1 MNDLTREKIEY
12 DALMDQLPA
21 PEREHVN
28 IAGCA
33 VTVTRE
39 EFSDYLEWMKMFDDL
54 FWSCHPEPNITPH
67 WPKYQRMSWAAKK
80 VWALMHVAEAV

>member
-21 PEREHVN
+21 PERFHVN
-28 IAGCA
+28 IAGCG

-39 EFSDYLEWMKMFDDL
+39 EFRDYMDWMNMFSDL
-54 FWSCHPEPNITPH
+54 FWSRHPEISMATN
-67 WPKYQRMSWAAKK
+67 WKFRRMEWAAKK
-80 VWALMHVAEAV
+80 VWALMHVAEAA